1 MSIFFLGLFKNS
13 FELALL
19 KGCNSST
26 ALLNPPEVKRNHRPS
41 GGDAEQEDKE
51 ERRRKAGIYPRNK
64 YSGNPPDFG
73 LLASLDLSFEPARRL
88 LFPRWPPQNPTDF
101 RVVHFNGW
109 KKIKP
114 QYPDLQTLEYDF
126 SHVTEKNNLS
136 LTLERTGLQIFQEAD
151 DIEQDYQRALIH
163 GLC

>member
-13 FELALL
+13 LKLALL

-51 ERRRKAGIYPRNK
+51 ERRRKAGMYPRNK

-73 LLASLDLSFEPARRL
+73 LLASLDLSFEPALRL

-101 RVVHFNGW
+101 RVQIAYFRSLVH
-109 KKIKP
+109 
-114 QYPDLQTLEYDF
+114 LL
-126 SHVTEKNNLS
+126 LS
-136 LTLERTGLQIFQEAD
+136 WTFFGLV
-151 DIEQDYQRALIH
+151 R
-163 GLC
+163 CN